1 MPNTKEAGMRN
12 TTTGETEDRLTIG
25 LDMGDSYTQACV
37 LDEDGEV
44 IEESRVSTT
53 PKAFRRR
60 FASMPPARII
70 LEAGGHSHWASRL
83 LGELG
88 HEVIVANPRML
99 RFIYGSD
106 SKNDK
111 ADAAYLARV
120 GKLDPA
126 LLHPIVHRSEQSQAD
141 LTLIRSRDALVRVR
155 ATLVTHVRG
164 LVKVFGT
171 KLPSCATEV
180 FAIKAERQVPE
191 LLRPAL
197 EPVLAIIASLTTQ
210 IREFD
215 RKIRALAKESYPDTS
230 LLSQVGSVGRVTSLA
245 YVLTLEDPNRFPRAR
260 AVGSYLGLR
269 PRQADSGDLKPR
281 LRITKAGDEML
292 RRLLV
297 ECAQHMLGPF
307 GRDSDLRRW
316 GLKLVERGGKSA
328 KKRAVVAVARKLSV
342 LLLRLWQ
349 TGEVYEPLR
358 NARLRG
364 ELTPSPS

>member
-1 MPNTKEAGMRN
+1 MCGRPR
-12 TTTGETEDRLTIG
+12 RPV
-25 LDMGDSYTQACV
+25 S
-37 LDEDGEV
+37 DEDGGV
-44 IEESRVSTT
+44 VEESRVSTT

-60 FASMPPARII
+60 FGSMPPARII

-120 GKLDPA
+120 GNQDPA

-155 ATLVTHVRG
+155 ATLVTHARG

-180 FAIKAERQVPE
+180 FAKKAQDQVPE

-197 EPVLAIIASLTTQ
+197 KPVLAIIASLTTQ

-215 RKIRALAKESYPDTS
+215 RKSGRSPRRAT
-230 LLSQVGSVGRVTSLA
+230 RT
-245 YVLTLEDPNRFPRAR
+245 RAR
-260 AVGSYLGLR
+260 SAR
-269 PRQADSGDLKPR
+269 CPR
-281 LRITKAGDEML
+281 
-292 RRLLV
+292 
-297 ECAQHMLGPF
+297 
-307 GRDSDLRRW
+307 W
-316 GLKLVERGGKSA
+316 
-328 KKRAVVAVARKLSV
+328 VV
-342 LLLRLWQ
+342 
-349 TGEVYEPLR
+349 
-358 NARLRG
+358 
-364 ELTPSPS
+364 